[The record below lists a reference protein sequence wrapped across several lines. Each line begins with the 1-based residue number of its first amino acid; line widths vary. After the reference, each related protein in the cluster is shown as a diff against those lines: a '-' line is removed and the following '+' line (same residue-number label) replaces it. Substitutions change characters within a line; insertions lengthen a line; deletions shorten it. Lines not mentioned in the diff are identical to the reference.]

1 MDNFRR
7 WVQTVNKYQKKTK
20 QNISS
25 GNIVAVGNQ
34 GSGVDYYDI
43 EINNKIYRN
52 VPCPIPNWL
61 NNQMANILNLRNQIK
76 TYAASRTYIGVQY
89 DISSR
94 VRTSFEREPL
104 FSVGDNVEVT
114 FEGGNQS
121 LPKITLELSGK
132 KYKELTIY
140 YV

>member
-1 MDNFRR
+1 MNSFKSF
-7 WVQTVNKYQKKTK
+7 VQKTLKYQNKVK

-25 GNIVAVGNQ
+25 GKIVAIGNQ

-43 EINNKIYRN
+43 EISGKIYKN

-61 NNQMANILNLRNQIK
+61 INQMANVLSLRNQMS

-94 VRTSFEREPL
+94 VRTSFDREPL
-104 FSVGDNVEVT
+104 FTVGDNVEVT